1 MNKLLYTIWLSL
13 ACTPGAETFAKLNN
27 RFSSPEDIYNADK
40 EEIAACISSKSRDY
54 NSLIDKDIAR
64 AEKVLTFCISKN
76 VGILTYYDSSYPNSL
91 RNIKNPPVL
100 LYYRGK
106 NPDFNS
112 DFFVSI
118 VGTRRLTDYGRK
130 NTFSVAADL
139 ALAGATIVSGMAI
152 GIDSVAHAGALSEG
166 KTTVAVIGS
175 GIDVCYPAQHKRL
188 AQEIVKSGCVM
199 TEYAPG
205 TRPEKHNFPLR
216 NRIISGLCSAT
227 VVFEGRENSGALITA
242 RYAKEQG
249 REVFV
254 LPGHVGS
261 PGSEISNLLLKEGA
275 KACTRAEDVLSVF
288 EKDFPTVINQFM
300 LRDRCPVDML
310 YSLRQLEVVANCPT
324 DDIYIPVKQRKRTEK
339 TLSYEKAS
347 RPPRSVNECR
357 VTIKKSEPQTEEKSS
372 SSAELSSTN
381 SEIFSADAL
390 KIYKRIPFDRSCE
403 IESLVD
409 EQTSLREVMKH
420 LLNLEMGKF
429 VTLLPGGIVTR
440 KTK

>member
-112 DFFVSI
+112 EFFVSI

-216 NRIISGLCSAT
+216 NRIISALSSAT
-227 VVFEGRENSGALITA
+227 LVMEGRERSGALITA
-242 RYAKEQG
+242 RHAKEQG
-249 REVFV
+249 RVVYAF
-254 LPGHVGS
+254 PGNVGNS
-261 PGSEISNLLLKEGA
+261 NSEASNLLIKNGA
-275 KACTRAEDVLSVF
+275 KLFTSADDIVRDF
-288 EKDFPTVINQFM
+288 ELTSGGKLNPFM
-300 LRDRCPVDML
+300 LAKPSHRDMGAVLRELEVACVTPSDDIFKAPRFKKAVASVSVSAENTYQSNHTDVKEAEADVESRFDKTTLALYKKIPLDSECTVDEL
-310 YSLRQLEVVANCPT
+310 VDDVHSLRSVMQGLLKLEVA
-324 DDIYIPVKQRKRTEK
+324 K
-339 TLSYEKAS
+339 L
-347 RPPRSVNECR
+347 
-357 VTIKKSEPQTEEKSS
+357 VTI
-372 SSAELSSTN
+372 
-381 SEIFSADAL
+381 
-390 KIYKRIPFDRSCE
+390 
-403 IESLVD
+403 
-409 EQTSLREVMKH
+409 
-420 LLNLEMGKF
+420 
-429 VTLLPGGIVTR
+429 LPGDRVR
-440 KTK
+440 RNLK

>member
-1 MNKLLYTIWLSL
+1 MNNRVYWIWLSL
-13 ACTPGAETFAKLNN
+13 ACTIDTVTFPKLMETFKNAEEVYSADDYAITKCLGPKMSDRSNLNN
-27 RFSSPEDIYNADK
+27 KNLEKAEHIYD
-40 EEIAACISSKSRDY
+40 
-54 NSLIDKDIAR
+54 
-64 AEKVLTFCISKN
+64 FCQKHN
-76 VGILTYYDSSYPNSL
+76 VGILTYGDCNYPKLLKKISS
-91 RNIKNPPVL
+91 PPVV

-106 NPDFNS
+106 LPDFDNQ
-112 DFFVSI
+112 FFVGA
-118 VGTRRLTDYGRK
+118 VGTRSLSEYGRRNAFK
-130 NTFSVAADL
+130 ISYDL
-139 ALAGATIVSGMAI
+139 ATGGATVVSGMAL
-152 GIDSVAHAGALSEG
+152 GIDGVAMSGAIAAE
-166 KTTVAVIGS
+166 KPTVAILGC
-175 GIDVCYPAQHKRL
+175 GIDVCYPPQHLTL
-188 AQEIVKSGCVM
+188 AREIVKNGCIM
-199 TEYAPG
+199 TEYPPSTPPA
-205 TRPEKHNFPLR
+205 RFNFPKR

-242 RYAKEQG
+242 RYAKEQE

-254 LPGHVGS
+254 LPGNVGS

-347 RPPRSVNECR
+347 RPPRFVNECR

-372 SSAELSSTN
+372 SSVELSSTN

-429 VTLLPGGIVTR
+429 VTLLPGGNVTR